1 MNDINYYIDL
11 IIEHR
16 QLIRKFDNSI
26 KQNCKLI
33 KRYTVEGNEEGVK
46 FWKEMNKKT
55 RRWREASRKLIEIYL
70 DRIEEVRA
78 NDK

>member
-1 MNDINYYIDL
+1 MDISYYIDK

-16 QLIRKFDNSI
+16 QLIRKYDEAI
-26 KQNCKLI
+26 KQARALVKRFI
-33 KRYTVEGNEEGVK
+33 KEGNEDGVR
-46 FWKEMNKKT
+46 FWSVMIRKYQGWRKT
-55 RRWREASRKLIEIYL
+55 SYKLINVYL